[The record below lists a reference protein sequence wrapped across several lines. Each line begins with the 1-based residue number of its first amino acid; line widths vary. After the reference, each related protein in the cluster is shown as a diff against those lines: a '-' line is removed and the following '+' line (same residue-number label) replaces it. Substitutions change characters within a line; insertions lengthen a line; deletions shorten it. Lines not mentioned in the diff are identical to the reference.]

1 MSKNNEE
8 MILNLIAIQII
19 ITFPINKRWYSFT
32 EFIIQLNKRVKVT
45 RWSYHNLYYIDYI
58 SVMFA
63 ILRFLL
69 LKLNERHYIC
79 AAEYCQEMN

>member
-8 MILNLIAIQII
+8 MILNLITIQII
-19 ITFPINKRWYSFT
+19 ITFLINKRWYYFT
-32 EFIIQLNKRVKVT
+32 EFIIQLNKRVNVT

-63 ILRFLL
+63 ILRFLH

-79 AAEYCQEMN
+79 AVEYCQEMN